1 MAVNVVVSKMVAST
15 AYPNGT
21 DVNVADGHLV
31 VTAAWDPERKTFPRV
46 AVYAPGQWTHAN
58 VSN

>member
-1 MAVNVVVSKMVAST
+1 MVAST